1 MEEKNKKD
9 WQIKLDEVKELSNSI
24 ENMKEKIDTKALEYA
39 KLQEENEQLRK
50 VSEEMDNI
58 DSNQK
63 LQILRAIVQE
73 REQTIKKASEELK
86 KEVAEQKRARQN

>member
-9 WQIKLDEVKELSNSI
+9 WQIKLDEVKELSNSK

-39 KLQEENEQLRK
+39 KLKEENEQLRK

-58 DSNQK
+58 DSRTPE
-63 LQILRAIVQE
+63 IACYCSR
-73 REQTIKKASEELK
+73 
-86 KEVAEQKRARQN
+86 

>member
-39 KLQEENEQLRK
+39 KLKEENEQLRK

>member
-1 MEEKNKKD
+1 MKSVQSKNLEEKNKKD

-39 KLQEENEQLRK
+39 KLKEENEQLRK
-50 VSEEMDNI
+50 VSEEMDSI

-63 LQILRAIVQE
+63 LRAIVQE
-73 REQTIKKASEELK
+73 REKTIKQDLVSSVKLQLK
-86 KEVAEQKRARQN
+86 